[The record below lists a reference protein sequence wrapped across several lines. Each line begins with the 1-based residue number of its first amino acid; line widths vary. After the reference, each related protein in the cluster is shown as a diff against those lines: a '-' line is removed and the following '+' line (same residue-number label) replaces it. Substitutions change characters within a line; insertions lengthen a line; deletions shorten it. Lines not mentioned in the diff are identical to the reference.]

1 MKDGRMKAYY
11 SITRRV
17 AIGYLVIVFFSAL
30 AIGFALTRLHDHT
43 ARTKQLVET
52 QFHAFTLLRDI
63 RQNLLAQENLEKQ
76 ILILE
81 DNQLLDLLQ
90 RRWDDFDL
98 IMAKAKAP
106 NLPEHF
112 LFIPRALIS
121 YKKKGETLLQAFADK
136 DWKLAQKYSKAA
148 TVHRSQLFEMLSKVR
163 NLHQISMDQDLHAL
177 SEQSNRAF
185 FLTLFLAFAG
195 LMLSAPVALTVI
207 LSIHRSLKA
216 LQDGTRDIAQGNF
229 NSKLGIRSKDEFG
242 QLALD
247 FAAMAR
253 KLRELEQLHL
263 DANPLTRLPGNLAI
277 DRELERR
284 IQEQEPFAHLYIDL
298 DNFKAYGDRYGYKSG
313 SDVIH
318 EVGTMLQQVVKNHG
332 TGADLV
338 GHIGGDDYV
347 VLTLPE
353 KAEPIAKELIR
364 DFENY
369 VPTLYNEE
377 DRKAGYYTG
386 IDRYGMQRS
395 FPLLTMSIAIVL
407 SENMETP
414 SILAISD
421 DCAKMKE
428 HLKRLK
434 GSNYLIDRRKH
445 P

>member
-1 MKDGRMKAYY
+1 MKAYH

-17 AIGYLVIVFFSAL
+17 AIGYLVIVFFSGL
-30 AIGFALTRLHDHT
+30 AIGYALTRLHDHT
-43 ARTKQLVET
+43 NRTAELVET

-76 ILILE
+76 LLILE
-81 DNQLLDLLQ
+81 DNQLLELLV

-98 IMAKAKAP
+98 ILAKTQAS

-112 LFIPRALIS
+112 LFLPRALKNYRKS
-121 YKKKGETLLQAFADK
+121 GTLLLQAFAEK
-136 DWKLAQKYSKAA
+136 NWQQARKYSQAA
-148 TVHRSQLFEMLSKVR
+148 TVSRNQLLDILSKIR
-163 NLHQISMDQDLHAL
+163 NLHQIAVDQDLHSL
-177 SEQSNRAF
+177 SEQSNQAF
-185 FLTLFLAFAG
+185 FITLLLAFAG
-195 LMLSAPVALTVI
+195 LLLSAPVALTVI
-207 LSIHRSLKA
+207 FSIHRSVKA
-216 LQDGTRDIAQGNF
+216 LQDGTRDIAEGNF
-229 NSKLGIRSKDEFG
+229 NSTVGIRTKDEFG

-247 FAAMAR
+247 FSFMAR

-277 DRELERR
+277 DRELEQR
-284 IQEQEPFAHLYIDL
+284 IQEQKPFAHLYIDL
-298 DNFKAYGDRYGYKSG
+298 DNFKAYGDRYGYKAG

-318 EVGTMLQQVVKNHG
+318 EVGNMLKKVVKEHG
-332 TGADLV
+332 SPDDLV

-347 VLTLPE
+347 VLTTPD
-353 KAEPIAKELIR
+353 KAEAIAKSLIR

-369 VPTLYNEE
+369 VPSLYNEE
-377 DRKAGYYTG
+377 DRQAGYYTG
-386 IDRYGMQRS
+386 IDRYGMQRT
-395 FPLLTMSIAIVL
+395 FPLLTMSIAVVL

-434 GSNYLIDRRKH
+434 GNNYLIDRRKH
-445 P
+445 LL

>member
-1 MKDGRMKAYY
+1 M
-11 SITRRV
+11 
-17 AIGYLVIVFFSAL
+17 GYLVIVFFSTL
-30 AIGFALTRLHDHT
+30 AIGYALTRLHDHT
-43 ARTKQLVET
+43 RQTQRLVET

-76 ILILE
+76 LLILE
-81 DNQLLDLLQ
+81 DTQLLDLVE

-98 IMAKAKAP
+98 ILAKSKRAT
-106 NLPEHF
+106 LPDHF
-112 LFIPRALIS
+112 SSLPRTLAN
-121 YKKKGETLLQAFADK
+121 YRHNGKTLLQAFMDK
-136 DWKLAQKYSKAA
+136 DWQQARKYSKA
-148 TVHRSQLFEMLSKVR
+148 TTLQRNQLLDRLSKIR
-163 NLHQISMDQDLHAL
+163 TIHQIAVDHDLHSL
-177 SEQSNRAF
+177 SEQSNQAF
-185 FLTLFLAFAG
+185 TVTVLLAFAG
-195 LMLSAPVALTVI
+195 LLLSAPVALTVI
-207 LSIHRSLKA
+207 LGIHRSVKA

-247 FAAMAR
+247 FYSMAR

-284 IQEQEPFAHLYIDL
+284 IQDQEAFAHLYIDL
-298 DNFKAYGDRYGYKSG
+298 DNFKAYGDRYGYKAG

-318 EVGTMLQQVVKNHG
+318 EVGTMLKNVVKDHG
-332 TGADLV
+332 TDDDLV

-347 VLTLPE
+347 VLTTPDNAE
-353 KAEPIAKELIR
+353 TVAKALIK

-369 VPTLYNEE
+369 VPSLYSEE
-377 DRKAGYYTG
+377 DRNAGYYTG
-386 IDRYGMQRS
+386 TDRYGVQRS
-395 FPLLTMSIAIVL
+395 FPLLTISIAVIL
-407 SENMETP
+407 SENLESP

-428 HLKRLK
+428 HLKRLN

-445 P
+445 L

>member
-1 MKDGRMKAYY
+1 MKAYH

-17 AIGYLVIVFFSAL
+17 AIGYLVIVFFSTL
-30 AIGFALTRLHDHT
+30 AIGYALTRLHDHT
-43 ARTKQLVET
+43 KRTQQLVET

-76 ILILE
+76 LLILE
-81 DNQLLDLLQ
+81 DTQLLDLVE

-98 IMAKAKAP
+98 ILATSKRTT
-106 NLPEHF
+106 LPEHF
-112 LFIPRALIS
+112 SPLPRALAT
-121 YKKKGETLLQAFADK
+121 YRQNGEILLQAFVDK
-136 DWKLAQKYSKAA
+136 NWQQARKYSKAA
-148 TVHRSQLFEMLSKVR
+148 TLQRNQLLDRLAKIR
-163 NLHQISMDQDLHAL
+163 NIHQIAVDHDLHSL

-185 FLTLFLAFAG
+185 TITVLLAFAG
-195 LMLSAPVALTVI
+195 LLLSAPVALTVI
-207 LSIHRSLKA
+207 VGIHRSVKA

-229 NSKLGIRSKDEFG
+229 NSKVGIRSKDEFG

-247 FAAMAR
+247 FSAMAR

-284 IQEQEPFAHLYIDL
+284 IQDQEVFAHLYIDL
-298 DNFKAYGDRYGYKSG
+298 DNFKAYGDRYGYKAG

-318 EVGTMLQQVVKNHG
+318 DVGTMLKNVVKDHG
-332 TGADLV
+332 TADDLV

-347 VLTLPE
+347 VLTTPD
-353 KAEPIAKELIR
+353 KAEAIAKNLIR

-369 VPTLYNEE
+369 VPSLYNED
-377 DRKAGYYTG
+377 DRKAGYYMG
-386 IDRYGMQRS
+386 MDRYGVQRS
-395 FPLLTMSIAIVL
+395 FPLLTMSIAVIL
-407 SENMETP
+407 SENMENP

-445 P
+445 L

>member
-1 MKDGRMKAYY
+1 MKAYH

-17 AIGYLVIVFFSAL
+17 AVGYLVIVFFSTL
-30 AIGFALTRLHDHT
+30 AIGYALTRLHDHT
-43 ARTKQLVET
+43 RHTQQLVET

-76 ILILE
+76 LLILE
-81 DNQLLDLLQ
+81 DTQLLDLVE

-98 IMAKAKAP
+98 ILAKSKRAT
-106 NLPEHF
+106 LPDHF
-112 LFIPRALIS
+112 STLPRTLANYRKNGKI
-121 YKKKGETLLQAFADK
+121 LLQAFMDK
-136 DWKLAQKYSKAA
+136 DWQQARKYSKAA
-148 TVHRSQLFEMLSKVR
+148 TLQRNQLLDRLSKIR
-163 NLHQISMDQDLHAL
+163 NIHQIAVDHDLHSL
-177 SEQSNRAF
+177 SEQSNQAF
-185 FLTLFLAFAG
+185 TVTVLLAFAG
-195 LMLSAPVALTVI
+195 LLLSAPVALTVI
-207 LSIHRSLKA
+207 LGIHRSVKA

-247 FAAMAR
+247 FSSMAR

-284 IQEQEPFAHLYIDL
+284 IQDQEAFAHLYIDL
-298 DNFKAYGDRYGYKSG
+298 DNFKAYGDRYGYKAG

-318 EVGTMLQQVVKNHG
+318 DVGTMLKNVVKDHG
-332 TGADLV
+332 TENDLV

-347 VLTLPE
+347 VLTTPA
-353 KAEPIAKELIR
+353 KAETIAQALIK

-369 VPTLYNEE
+369 VPSLYNEE
-377 DRKAGYYTG
+377 DRKAGYYMGT
-386 IDRYGMQRS
+386 DRYGVQRS
-395 FPLLTMSIAIVL
+395 FPLLTMSIAVIL
-407 SENMETP
+407 SENMESP
-414 SILAISD
+414 SVLAISD
-421 DCAKMKE
+421 DCAKMKD

-445 P
+445 L